1 MARYDEVWRGGGHAY
16 SRVSRCTGGV
26 HASPVAPP
34 GCGRGGWGLRGL
46 APAPA
51 AAAARSQRGAA
62 SAYVWRMRQP
72 RGLRYRAEHSE
83 PRVSPSPLEA
93 WLEHKNTH
101 LKVFGFYDH
110 QPADRHEGSA
120 PAEPRPQQAG
130 EELTRHAAETH
141 RQAEP
146 SPRPRRDQPRLP
158 ETTPEAHRR
167 PSLPDWDARSL
178 GSKMSPTCAATTPV

>member
-1 MARYDEVWRGGGHAY
+1 MARRRPRLLSSEPMHWRSPCVAGGASWLWAWRMGPARPRTGSGS
-16 SRVSRCTGGV
+16 SRRT
-26 HASPVAPP
+26 
-34 GCGRGGWGLRGL
+34 L
-46 APAPA
+46 
-51 AAAARSQRGAA
+51 AARS
-62 SAYVWRMRQP
+62 SISLRMANAP
-72 RGLRYRAEHSE
+72 TSRYRAEHSE

>member
-1 MARYDEVWRGGGHAY
+1 MRRRWRLLA
-16 SRVSRCTGGV
+16 VGV
-26 HASPVAPP
+26 ADGACAASHRLRQQPP
-34 GCGRGGWGLRGL
+34 H
-46 APAPA
+46 
-51 AAAARSQRGAA
+51 ARSEEQHQPTYGECANLGA
-62 SAYVWRMRQP
+62 
-72 RGLRYRAEHSE
+72 GLRYRAVYSE

-146 SPRPRRDQPRLP
+146 SPRPRRGQPRLP